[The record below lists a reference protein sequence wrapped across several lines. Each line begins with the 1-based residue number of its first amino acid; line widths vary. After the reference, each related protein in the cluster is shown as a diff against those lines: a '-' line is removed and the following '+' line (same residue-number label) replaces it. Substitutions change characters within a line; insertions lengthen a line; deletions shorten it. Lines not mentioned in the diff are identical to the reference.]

1 MDYLKD
7 KQFYIDSYDLGT
19 IRECL
24 DMLDLSKNTY
34 VKMKKEAKAKN
45 YSKGETAKA
54 SNWMT
59 NQLLF
64 QIKAQRYGQKESTIQ
79 EWMDKDEKRQSKLDT
94 TIAPENIRCLQCN
107 NIMNTSFKQLDIITD
122 SIKVMFLFSCE
133 SCKKKRW
140 IYEDGTEWESKPNLC
155 PKCNAEVNMNTI
167 KESENKIIWKT
178 VCPSCGFT
186 ETTEDDFEKSRI
198 EWKKREEHEKKLLEV
213 YRQEFASDE
222 KGKEAFEY
230 VESLKVAKEVYEEEV
245 KKHDSVAYQK
255 AIHLKKI
262 NIPDL
267 EILLNELFKKNKY
280 IKFSFDKPEM
290 GQYVIITFSAQ
301 DAESSRNKNESVF
314 SLTKLIQNVLAE
326 TNWRLMTDGISY
338 RLGYISGRLRAYENE
353 EDLYKLSG
361 GEKKEKSSKLDP
373 EFRMKYE
380 SSNVVQLARVS
391 GEYQGIENARMR
403 RLEKEPSGFFLEI
416 SEGPLECSICGE
428 RHSGNEIWWNL
439 DGQRCIDCWKNIKAG
454 VIPSLPPSYK
464 SDGIYFQNWQIDSNY
479 GVKSS
484 TVRMLKKQNILKGRE
499 LKRTDG
505 TIYCTIYIESENKEF
520 LKQYPM
526 KEKNKWIVTDILGE
540 KVEL

>member
-7 KQFYIDSYDLGT
+7 KQYYIDRYDLST

-64 QIKAQRYGQKESTIQ
+64 QIKAHRYGQKEVTIQ
-79 EWMDKDEKRQSKLDT
+79 EWMYKDEERQRMYDT
-94 TIAPENIRCLQCN
+94 TQSPENIRCHQCKS
-107 NIMNTSFKQLDIITD
+107 IMKTSYKQLDIITD
-122 SIKVMFLFSCE
+122 SLKIMFLFSCE
-133 SCKKKRW
+133 RCKKKRW
-140 IYEDGTEWESKPNLC
+140 IYEDGTEWESKPQLC
-155 PKCNAEVNMNTI
+155 PKCHAEVDTKTI
-167 KESENKIIWKT
+167 KESVNKVIWKT
-178 VCPSCGFT
+178 LCQSCGFT
-186 ETTEDDFEKSRI
+186 ETTVDDFEKSRI
-198 EWKKREEHEKKLLEV
+198 EWKRREEEEKKLLEI
-213 YRQEFASDE
+213 YRNDFASDE

-230 VESLKVAKEVYEEEV
+230 VESLTVAHEVFDEEV
-245 KKHDSVAYQK
+245 NKHDSLAYQK

-267 EILLNELFKKNKY
+267 EKLLNALFENNKF

-290 GQYVIITFSAQ
+290 EQYVLVTFSAQ
-301 DAESSRNKNESVF
+301 DADSSRNQNETVVL
-314 SLTKLIQNVLAE
+314 LTRLVHNALAD

-338 RLGYISGRLRAYENE
+338 RLGYVTGRLRAYENDD
-353 EDLYKLSG
+353 DLYKLSG
-361 GEKKEKSSKLDP
+361 GEKKEKNSKLDH

-380 SSNVVQLARVS
+380 SSNVVQLARIS
-391 GEYQGIENARMR
+391 GEFQGTENARKR
-403 RLEKEPSGFFLEI
+403 RLEKEPAGFFLEN

-439 DGQRCIDCWKNIKAG
+439 DGQRCTDCWRNIKEG
-454 VIPSLPPSYK
+454 VIPSLPPKYK
-464 SDGIYFQNWQIDSNY
+464 NDGIYFQNWQIESDY
-479 GVKSS
+479 GIKSS
-484 TVRMLKKQNILKGRE
+484 TVRMLKRTNILKGRD
-499 LKRTDG
+499 LKRENG
-505 TIYCTIYIESENKEF
+505 SIYCTIYLVSENAEF
-520 LKQYPM
+520 LKQYP
-526 KEKNKWIVTDILGE
+526 KIKKSKWIITDILGE